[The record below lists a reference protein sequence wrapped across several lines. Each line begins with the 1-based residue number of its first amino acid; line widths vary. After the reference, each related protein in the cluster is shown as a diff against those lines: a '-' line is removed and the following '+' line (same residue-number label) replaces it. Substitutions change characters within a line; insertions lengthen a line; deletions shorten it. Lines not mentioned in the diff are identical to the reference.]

1 MSAKTGIEKIR
12 NHMSGVS
19 RNEDGMEAAQVI
31 LILVLVVLGLIPV
44 IMTITNSLKGKGDEI
59 DKGITGINP

>member
-1 MSAKTGIEKIR
+1 MLFNSGAQKIR

-31 LILVLVVLGLIPV
+31 LILALVVLGLIPV
-44 IMTITNSLKGKGDEI
+44 IATITDNLEKKGKLVND
-59 DKGITGINP
+59 GIMRVR